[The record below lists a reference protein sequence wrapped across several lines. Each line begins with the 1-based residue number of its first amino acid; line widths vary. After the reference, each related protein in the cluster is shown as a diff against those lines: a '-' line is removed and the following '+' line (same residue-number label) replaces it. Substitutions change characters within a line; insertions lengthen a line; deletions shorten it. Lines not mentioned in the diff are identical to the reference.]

1 MAVLLDA
8 INVTMQFGGLK
19 AVDDVSMVINEG
31 EIRALIGPNGAGKT
45 TLFNVIS
52 GIYIPTA
59 GSVMFDGVDITKLR
73 PHQVTAHGISRTFQN
88 LQLFDVLTALE
99 NVMVGRH
106 IHTKSSFMAT
116 FFHTPKMKREENR
129 CRERAIEILDFV
141 GLGRYK
147 DWRAASL
154 PYGSKRI
161 LEIARAVA
169 CEPKIIMLDEPC
181 AGMNPTESEELI
193 ALIRKIRDSGIT
205 VLLVE
210 HNMRV
215 AMSVSEYV
223 TVLDHGQKISEGLP
237 EEVQND
243 VRVIEAYLG
252 REEEEE
258 AV

>member
-8 INVTMQFGGLK
+8 QKVTMQFGGLK
-19 AVDDVSMVINEG
+19 AVDTVDMTINQG

-59 GSVMFDGVDITKLR
+59 GNVMFGGVDITKLR
-73 PHQVTAHGISRTFQN
+73 PHQVTLHGIARTFQN
-88 LQLFDVLTALE
+88 LQLFDVLTSLE
-99 NVMVGRH
+99 NIMVGRH
-106 IHTKSSFMAT
+106 IHTKSGVIET
-116 FFHTPKMKREENR
+116 FLHTPRMKREENN
-129 CRERAIEILDFV
+129 CRARAEETLEFV
-141 GLGRYK
+141 GLQRY
-147 DWRAASL
+147 RNNLAGSL

-161 LEIARAVA
+161 LEIGRALA
-169 CEPKIIMLDEPC
+169 SEPKIIMLDEPS

-193 ALIRKIRDSGIT
+193 ALIEKIRDSGIT

-215 AMSVSEYV
+215 AMGVSDYV

-237 EEVQND
+237 ADVQKD
-243 VRVIEAYLG
+243 PRVIEAYLG
-252 REEEEE
+252 KEEEEE
-258 AV
+258 S